1 MIAYLQ
7 KLKERCASCKDP
19 EKEIVQNMWRLML
32 TVFFFFHLVII
43 ELNECQTFPLMLNQ
57 LPIYKEEEFFFK
69 LCFSF
74 HLVI

>member
-19 EKEIVQNMWRLML
+19 EQEIVQNMWRLML
-32 TVFFFFHLVII
+32 TVFFFSSQNI

-57 LPIYKEEEFFFK
+57 VPFNKEEKFFFK

-74 HLVI
+74 H